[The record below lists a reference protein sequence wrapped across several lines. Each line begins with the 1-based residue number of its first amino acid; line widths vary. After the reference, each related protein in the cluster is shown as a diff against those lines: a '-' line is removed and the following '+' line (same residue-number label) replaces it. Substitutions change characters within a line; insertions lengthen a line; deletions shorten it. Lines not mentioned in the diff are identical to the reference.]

1 MLLNNSFQLIVLKK
15 NVYDFLQKSYKF
27 FIQFE
32 LVISYKP
39 ELKKVT
45 RQKREKR
52 QIMARDM
59 AFF

>member
-1 MLLNNSFQLIVLKK
+1 MT
-15 NVYDFLQKSYKF
+15 
-27 FIQFE
+27 

-52 QIMARDM
+52 QMMARDM
-59 AFF
+59 AFFQENCWVFTKI